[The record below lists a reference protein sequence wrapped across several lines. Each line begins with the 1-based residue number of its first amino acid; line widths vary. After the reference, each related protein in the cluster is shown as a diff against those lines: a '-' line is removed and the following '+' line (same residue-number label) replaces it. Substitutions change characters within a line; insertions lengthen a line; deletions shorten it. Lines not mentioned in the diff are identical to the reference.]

1 MSSRKTD
8 LNFIF
13 NKKFHKNIT
22 LTKTNK
28 PKNTKKTFHLSKPS
42 YLKSSSI
49 LSLLTEVNDDGRTKQ
64 NSTHHHTSST
74 SANKYFQYK
83 EQSKIIL
90 TKNNKTNTLLNNCEN
105 HLLSNY
111 KNNARALSN
120 FNQNENKENLNNLN
134 RQSKKIIV
142 KKTKKD
148 DNTLQCLTDRDIE
161 ENSNSLNNANKENKL
176 TDNSIVKPRS
186 RFTFNE
192 FKNNM
197 SNFVRESGTPTNES
211 SNIKCEIKNFRNSAK
226 NLLNLNN
233 FENMNEFQITFST
246 KNQSNK
252 KIVIPHSNNSNNNTT
267 QINTNNNS
275 PFLRGSKNG
284 SFSGNKKFLM
294 NFNSFEKNR
303 DVSPI
308 SVKIPKY
315 RHSKV
320 NSACYPNNYFQKS
333 LLTKTHS
340 NKKKSIISAL
350 KLQKY
355 KRSFP
360 NNQSKLLDYV
370 NFKQS
375 LNHTINPCSIDNKG
389 KSLNKTN
396 YYYSNNYSQNYSNT
410 INNNTINNNT
420 INSNTI
426 NNNTINTNSNVSKNK
441 NHFHTMNNSAV
452 SITSN
457 NTKKTNTIDKN
468 NNKLYS
474 KPKIPRIKPK
484 NTLDKKQKK
493 IPHKKK
499 MSASFIDTNKLT
511 TNPKNSTTLFSLNS
525 SMSPITKDSSMLINN
540 NIIINKKI
548 IKIDSCSMAGY
559 SAPGVS
565 KTNQDNYFIVK
576 EFLDDP
582 EQFFMGVCD
591 GHGSYGHLISEYIC
605 NNLEK
610 YIKNNTINEISNAF
624 AQTQKNLIE
633 NSKIDCTLSG
643 STCTSLLISIDKI
656 ICANL
661 GDCRAVLAR
670 YENGQYNAINLSRD
684 HKPTESDEMKRIL
697 SKGGIIKQLYDK
709 NLKDYIGPERIW
721 IKNSEIPGLHVS
733 RSIGDNLAHGVG
745 VISEPEIKKV
755 EFNGSEKFILLA
767 SDGIWKFIDSDES
780 VGMIKDFYENDMD
793 AIGALNCL
801 VKEAFRRWK
810 NERNVID
817 DITAILIFFD

>member
-13 NKKFHKNIT
+13 TKKYQKNFTI
-22 LTKTNK
+22 TKTNK
-28 PKNTKKTFHLSKPS
+28 EKNMKKTFHPSKPS

-49 LSLLTEVNDDGRTKQ
+49 LSLLTEANDDYRTKQ
-64 NSTHHHTSST
+64 SSTHQHTSST
-74 SANKYFQYK
+74 SVNKLFSHK
-83 EQSKIIL
+83 ENTKTIL
-90 TKNNKTNTLLNNCEN
+90 SKNNKTGNLLNKYEN
-105 HLLSNY
+105 HLLTNY

-120 FNQNENKENLNNLN
+120 FNQNENKENLNNIN
-134 RQSKKIIV
+134 NPSKKIIIV
-142 KKTKKD
+142 KKNKKSD
-148 DNTLQCLTDRDIE
+148 STLHCLTDRDME
-161 ENSNSLNNANKENKL
+161 ENSTTLNNQNIENKL
-176 TDNSIVKPRS
+176 TDNNILKPKS

-192 FKNNM
+192 FKNNI
-197 SNFVRESGTPTNES
+197 SNLIRDSGTPTNNES
-211 SNIKCEIKNFRNSAK
+211 SNLKYDITNFRNSAK
-226 NLLNLNN
+226 NILNFNN
-233 FENMNEFQITFST
+233 FENINKFQIAFST
-246 KNQSNK
+246 KNLTNK
-252 KIVIPHSNNSNNNTT
+252 KIIIPHSNNSNNN
-267 QINTNNNS
+267 INQYNINNNS
-275 PFLRGSKNG
+275 PYLRPNKNG
-284 SFSGNKKFLM
+284 SFSGNKKILM

-303 DVSPI
+303 DSSPI
-308 SVKIPKY
+308 NVKIPKY
-315 RHSKV
+315 KHSKV
-320 NSACYPNNYFQKS
+320 NSACYSNNFFQKN
-333 LLTKTHS
+333 LLAKTNI

-350 KLQKY
+350 KLQKN
-355 KRSFP
+355 KKSFQS
-360 NNQSKLLDYV
+360 NQSKLLDYV
-370 NFKQS
+370 NFRQS
-375 LNHTINPCSIDNKG
+375 LNHTINSCLIDNSG
-389 KSLNKTN
+389 KSLNRTN
-396 YYYSNNYSQNYSNT
+396 YCNNNYSQNYSNT

-420 INSNTI
+420 INNT
-426 NNNTINTNSNVSKNK
+426 NTINTNCNTTKNK

-457 NTKKTNTIDKN
+457 NNKKNNTINKKN
-468 NNKLYS
+468 KKLYS

-484 NTLDKKQKK
+484 NPIDKIQKK

-499 MSASFIDTNKLT
+499 MSASFIDIPKLT
-511 TNPKNSTTLFSLNS
+511 TNPKNSNTIFSLNS
-525 SMSPITKDSSMLINN
+525 SMSPITKDSSTIMNN

-559 SAPGVS
+559 SAPGIS
-565 KTNQDNYFIVK
+565 KINQDNYFIVK
-576 EFLDDP
+576 EFLKDP

-610 YIKNNTINEISNAF
+610 YIKNNTINEISKAF
-624 AQTQKNLIE
+624 FLTQKNLIE

-643 STCTSLLISIDKI
+643 STCNSLLISTDKI

-697 SKGGIIKQLYDK
+697 LKNGIIKQIYDK
-709 NLKDYIGPERIW
+709 NLKNYIGPERIW
-721 IKNSEIPGLHVS
+721 IKNSEIPGLHIS
-733 RSIGDNLAHGVG
+733 RSFGDNLAHGVG

-780 VGMIKDFYENDMD
+780 VEMIKDFYENDMD

-801 VKEAFRRWK
+801 VKEAFKRWK
-810 NERNVID
+810 DERNVID